1 MSDPV
6 PNSRLERLPLV
17 TLYLTERCNSR
28 CVTCDYWRHGR
39 VDMNLEAVQRLLPSL
54 GRLGTQVAL
63 LSGGE
68 PLLNPEWPSIAR
80 ALRDAGLK
88 VWLLTSGLSLA
99 KHARRAG
106 EVFDAITVSLDG
118 TDRETY
124 QAIRGLDAF
133 ENVCDGIRAAADHG
147 VAAGLRVTVQRAN
160 YRQLPAFVS
169 LAKELS
175 ARQVSF
181 LAVDV
186 ANPHAFGRTEG
197 FSSDLALRPEE
208 LPVLEELLRAMES
221 ECAADFRSG
230 FIAESPAKLRRILQY
245 FGAIHG
251 KAPYPEVRCNAP
263 EFSAV
268 VGATGRVQPCFFIS
282 GPADAGVGL
291 ALALNSEPMARLRA
305 NIRAGER
312 LECKTCVCSMWREPK
327 SADPLAPFQA
337 FA

>member
-1 MSDPV
+1 MSAQAFMSGPV

-39 VDMNLEAVQRLLPSL
+39 LDMNLEAVQRLLPSL
-54 GRLGTQVAL
+54 RRLNTQVAL

-68 PLLNPEWPSIAR
+68 PLLNPEWPSIAQ

-99 KHARRAG
+99 KHAPRATQL
-106 EVFDAITVSLDG
+106 FDAITVSLDG

-133 ENVCDGIRAAADHG
+133 ENVCDGIRAAAEHG
-147 VAAGLRVTVQRAN
+147 VAAGLRVTLQRAN
-160 YRQLPAFVS
+160 FRQLPAFVS
-169 LAKELS
+169 LAKRIA

-186 ANPHAFGRTEG
+186 ANPHAFGRTDD
-197 FSSDLALRPEE
+197 FSQDLALRPEE
-208 LPVLEELLRAMES
+208 LPLLDELLRAMES

-230 FIAESPAKLRRILQY
+230 FIAESPQKLRRLLQY
-245 FGAIHG
+245 FTALHGLGA
-251 KAPYPEVRCNAP
+251 YPPVRCNAP

-282 GPADAGVGL
+282 GPPEVGTDL
-291 ALALNSEPMARLRA
+291 PLALNSEAMLQLRA
-305 NIRAGER
+305 NIRAGGR
-312 LECKTCVCSMWREPK
+312 SECKTCVCSMWR
-327 SADPLAPFQA
+327 DPSTGLL
-337 FA
+337 